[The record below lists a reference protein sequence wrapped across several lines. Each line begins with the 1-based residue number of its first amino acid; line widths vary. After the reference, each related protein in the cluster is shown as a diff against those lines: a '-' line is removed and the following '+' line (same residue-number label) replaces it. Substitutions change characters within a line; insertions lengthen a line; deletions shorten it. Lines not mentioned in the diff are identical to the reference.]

1 MIKENDKAPVFE
13 LSNQDDISI
22 SIKDFIGKWIILY
35 FYPKDNTSGC
45 TIQAVDFTTLIE
57 TFDKMNCVILG
68 VSPDSTSSHQNF
80 IKKQSLG
87 ITLLSDTNK
96 DVLKTYNAWGKK
108 KMYGKE
114 YDGVKRSTIII
125 DDKGNIAKIYE
136 NVRAKDHAQTIIEDL
151 KTLQK

>member
-1 MIKENDKAPVFE
+1 MLKVGEKASLFS
-13 LSNQDDISI
+13 LANQDDISI

-114 YDGVKRSTIII
+114 YDGVKRSTVII

-136 NVRAKDHAQTIIEDL
+136 NVRAKEHAQTIIEDL